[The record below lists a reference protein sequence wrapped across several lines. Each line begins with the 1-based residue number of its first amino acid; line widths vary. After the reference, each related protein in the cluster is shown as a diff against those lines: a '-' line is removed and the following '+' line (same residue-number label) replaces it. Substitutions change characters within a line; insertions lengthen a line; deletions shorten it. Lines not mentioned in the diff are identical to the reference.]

1 MNTADMNTIATNSLA
16 EPNDLLELRQI
27 DDQSIEVIRHL
38 VQACRDGEQGYQ
50 TAAEQLHATDPLH
63 AELMGFSVDRGH
75 CAAELEMALA
85 ELGVSSDA
93 SGSVTG
99 ALHRGWINLRQALAT
114 KEHNA
119 ILAECIRGEESAV
132 NQYDQASLSSMPA
145 GLAGLIQKQAR
156 EIAGV
161 LARIKNLAYA
171 DSMLSKATV

>member
-1 MNTADMNTIATNSLA
+1 MNTADMNTIAINTLA
-16 EPNDLLELRQI
+16 ETDEVLEFRQI

-38 VQACRDGEQGYQ
+38 VQACRDGEHGYQ
-50 TAAEQLHATDPLH
+50 AAAQQLEVTDPLH
-63 AELMGFSVDRGH
+63 AELMEFSVDRGH

-85 ELGVSSDA
+85 ELGVSSDS
-93 SGSVTG
+93 SGSITG

-132 NQYDQASLSSMPA
+132 NQYDQASLSSMPG
-145 GLAGLIQKQAR
+145 GLAGLVQKQAR

-161 LARIKNLAYA
+161 LARIKSLASA
-171 DSMLSKATV
+171 DSMVSK